1 MNGPVEEITF
11 GGRGQGSAGRS
22 QIPTHA
28 TSEHTAGNG
37 EPVSVLGAHTVLAA
51 HTDHRAYAF
60 VTWIQI
66 DVQPFR

>member
-11 GGRGQGSAGRS
+11 GIGARAPREGLRY
-22 QIPTHA
+22 PTQA

-37 EPVSVLGAHTVLAA
+37 EPVSVLGAHT
-51 HTDHRAYAF
+51 DHRAYAF
-60 VTWIQI
+60 GTWIQI

>member
-37 EPVSVLGAHTVLAA
+37 EPVSVLGAHT
-51 HTDHRAYAF
+51 DHRAYAF
-60 VTWIQI
+60 GTWLQI
-66 DVQPFR
+66 YVQPFR